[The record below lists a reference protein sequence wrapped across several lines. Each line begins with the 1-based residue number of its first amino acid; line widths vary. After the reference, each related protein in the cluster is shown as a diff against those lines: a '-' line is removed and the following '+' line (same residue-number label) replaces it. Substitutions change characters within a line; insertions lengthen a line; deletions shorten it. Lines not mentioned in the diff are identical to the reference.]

1 MLAAHVKGTG
11 REGEQFDLVVIGAG
25 PAGEKGAAQAA
36 YHGHSVAVVERRT
49 RPLEAASVVVGG
61 VPVKALRDTAIY
73 LSGWR
78 RRETYGISIRLS
90 PELAMDRLRSR
101 TLAVMASMAG
111 MRRENLLRHLV
122 EVVPGEGRLGPDR
135 TVIVRDDRGGERVL
149 RAKVILIATGSHPLH
164 PPEVPFEDPD
174 VHDSE
179 TILAMERLPSE
190 LTVVGGGPVGSE
202 YASIFAAL
210 GVRVTLVDRGQ
221 RLLPMLDAEMSE
233 ALSQILSGAG
243 VKFMFGAQ
251 VDSVGRDRRGLR
263 VVVNGSPHRPDVVV
277 HAVGRVGNVEGL
289 GLAEAGV
296 EADARGRI
304 LVDSDFQT
312 TAPGIYAAGDIIGPP
327 GLASV
332 SMEQARV
339 AICRAFHIHFKDA
352 VDPIVPAG
360 IYTLPEVSMI
370 GLTEAAA
377 VAAGEDVVTGRAL
390 FEGNARAR
398 IAGSSEGL
406 VKLVFRAS
414 DRRLLGAHIL
424 GEEATELVHVA
435 RAVLHAGGK
444 IDEFIDTTFNFPSRA
459 DAYKYAAYDGLRRLD
474 QLLESRSGAVEE
486 G

>member
-1 MLAAHVKGTG
+1 MLATHMKGSAPDEG
-11 REGEQFDLVVIGAG
+11 RFDLVVLGGG

-73 LSGWR
+73 LSGWA
-78 RRETYGISIRLS
+78 RRETYGIAIRLS

-101 TLAVMASMAG
+101 TLDVMSSMAT
-111 MRRENLLRHLV
+111 MRRENLLRHQV
-122 EVVPGEGRLGPDR
+122 TVIPGEGRLGPDR
-135 TVIVRDDRGGERVL
+135 TVIVRDDDGRERTL
-149 RAKVILIATGSHPLH
+149 RAGVILIATGSHPLH
-164 PPEVPFEDPD
+164 PPGVPFEDPD

-179 TILAMERLPSE
+179 TVLAMDRLPSE
-190 LTVVGGGPVGSE
+190 MMVVGGGPVGSE

-210 GVRVTLVDRGQ
+210 GVHVTLVDRGQ
-221 RLLPMLDAEMSE
+221 RLLPMLDAEVS
-233 ALSQILSGAG
+233 AGLTGILSSTG

-251 VDSVGRDRRGLR
+251 VDSVARDRRGLR
-263 VVVNGSPHRPDVVV
+263 VVVNGVPVRPDVVV

-289 GLAEAGV
+289 GLAEMGV
-296 EADARGRI
+296 ESDARGRI
-304 LVDSDFQT
+304 VVDSDFQT
-312 TAPGIYAAGDIIGPP
+312 TASGIFAAGDIVGPP

-332 SMEQARV
+332 GMEQARV
-339 AICRAFHIHFKDA
+339 AMCRAFHIHFKDA
-352 VDPIVPAG
+352 VDPVVPAG

-370 GLTEAAA
+370 GLTEEAA
-377 VAAGEDVVTGRAL
+377 VASGEEVVTGRAL
-390 FEGNARAR
+390 FEDNARAR

-424 GEEATELVHVA
+424 GEEATELIHVA
-435 RAVLHAGGK
+435 QAVLHAGGM

-459 DAYKYAAYDGLRRLD
+459 DAYKYAAYDGLRGLD
-474 QLLESRSGAVEE
+474 LLRESRPAP
-486 G
+486 

>member
-1 MLAAHVKGTG
+1 MSRSAPDGGK
-11 REGEQFDLVVIGAG
+11 FDLVVIGGG
-25 PAGEKGAAQAA
+25 PAGEKWAAQAA
-36 YHGHSVAVVERRT
+36 YHGHTVAVVERRT
-49 RPLEAASVVVGG
+49 RPLEAATVVVGG
-61 VPVKALRDTAIY
+61 VPVKALRDAAIY
-73 LSGWR
+73 LSGWA
-78 RRETYGISIRLS
+78 RRETYGIAIRLS
-90 PELAMDRLRSR
+90 PELTMDRLRSR
-101 TLAVMASMAG
+101 TLDVMASMAN
-111 MRRENLLRHLV
+111 MRRENLLRHRV

-135 TVIVRDDRGGERVL
+135 TVIVRDDRGDERIL
-149 RAKVILIATGSHPLH
+149 RAGVVLIATGSHPLR

-179 TILAMERLPSE
+179 SVLAMERLPSE
-190 LTVVGGGPVGSE
+190 MMVVGGGPVGSE

-233 ALSQILSGAG
+233 GLSRILSAAG

-251 VDSVGRDRRGLR
+251 VDSVGRERRGLR
-263 VVVNGSPHRPDVVV
+263 VVVNGRPLRPDVVV

-304 LVDSDFQT
+304 LVDRDFQT
-312 TAPGIYAAGDIIGPP
+312 TAAGIFAAGDIIGPP

-339 AICRAFHIHFKDA
+339 AMCRAFNIHFKDA

-424 GEEATELVHVA
+424 GEEATELVRVA
-435 RAVLHAGGK
+435 QAVLHSGGK

-474 QLLESRSGAVEE
+474 HLRQSRPDATGPAEA
-486 G
+486 